1 MAIKFLKT
9 QTSKYFMVEMVEL
22 RWINVTIY
30 LICLHVRYNN
40 DIFYFLARKQLFISL
55 ERG

>member
-1 MAIKFLKT
+1 
-9 QTSKYFMVEMVEL
+9 MVEMVKL

-40 DIFYFLARKQLFISL
+40 DIFYFLARIKLLISL